1 MHTKLLMG
9 ASASAMLLAGIALTF
24 APQELLSIPGSCYH
38 PETVLIL
45 QAAGALYMGF
55 ALLNWMAK
63 DSLIGGIYSRPVAM
77 GNFLHFLIVTMAL
90 VKALAAG
97 TRTTGV
103 IAAALVFALLAA
115 WFGLVVF
122 GSPFRSKT

>member
-24 APQELLSIPGSCYH
+24 APQELLSISGSSYH

-97 TRTTGV
+97 TRRSGV
-103 IAAALVFALLAA
+103 IAAALVYALLAA

-122 GSPFRSKT
+122 GSPVRSKT